1 MKNTQNEVVETP
13 VTVETQEKSIGRKID
28 PTSKRQQLLSKRE
41 AAKANGTFKKGRPV
55 IGTSKRQETL
65 AKRQAKIEANGE
77 LKRGR
82 PSCPFSKRQLALTD
96 KAAKLA
102 NGESI
107 KKGRPKVEKVETVT
121 VEPIAAETTVE
132 VTIEKAVK
140 LKRKK

>member
-1 MKNTQNEVVETP
+1 MSKAKNVKVETP

-41 AAKANGTFKKGRPV
+41 AAKASGTFKKGRPV

-82 PSCPFSKRQLALTD
+82 PSIAGSKRQLALES

-102 NGESI
+102 SGIAI
-107 KKGRPKVEKVETVT
+107 KKGRPKVEKVEAVT
-121 VEPIAAETTVE
+121 AKEN
-132 VTIEKAVK
+132 
-140 LKRKK
+140 